1 MSDTNSPL
9 GQSEPNTSGP
19 GGTGWRAP
27 SDTSGQ
33 RSTSSEV
40 AVPPRRPG
48 IYKASSI
55 VGEVR
60 GFQSRTESL
69 GPQYPT
75 KIIWTFRVERFD
87 AAGNRLPPVPVEMR
101 SKSFDGFI
109 NEGDQ
114 VEISGRW
121 REGQIVR
128 PRKLRNLTT
137 GAMVK
142 VRGIYW
148 VTVIKALLFLV
159 FLVIFVAFAKIAYD
173 NFWRSGPVPVR
184 KNGPQIKFK

>member
-1 MSDTNSPL
+1 MTERNSHI
-9 GQSEPNTSGP
+9 GKSEHDRSGP
-19 GGTGWRAP
+19 EGTGWRVS
-27 SDTSGQ
+27 SDSSAQ
-33 RSTSSEV
+33 RSTTATSTQARHSRISKSSH
-40 AVPPRRPG
+40 
-48 IYKASSI
+48 I

-75 KIIWTFRVERFD
+75 KTIWTFRVERFD

-114 VEISGRW
+114 VEISARW
-121 REGQIVR
+121 REGQIAK

-137 GAMVK
+137 GAIVK
-142 VRGIYW
+142 ARGIYW
-148 VTVIKALLFLV
+148 MTVARVLLFLV
-159 FLVIFVAFAKIAYD
+159 FLVIFVAFAKIAFD
-173 NFWRSGPVPVR
+173 KFWRSPGPVPVR
-184 KNGPQIKFK
+184 KNGPLIKSK